1 MPNTSVKA
9 NNLDFKHIGW
19 KSYNNILKKAVEQE
33 FSGKAG
39 GLMISL
45 SIAFFIVIISAFALS
60 FLYQTIEATNNHNR
74 LFDQKIYY
82 LETINYLPQLHN
94 NYIEKNHLRINKQ
107 ATFNKL
113 LYTEPMLATIEARQP
128 MA

>member
-33 FSGKAG
+33 FPGKAG
-39 GLMISL
+39 GLLISL

-82 LETINYLPQLHN
+82 LETINYLPQLHD
-94 NYIEKNHLRINKQ
+94 NYIEENHFEVSKQ
-107 ATFNKL
+107 SAFDKL
-113 LYTEPMLATIEARQP
+113 LYTKPLLATAEVCQP
-128 MA
+128 VA